1 MKEFDPLSFDC
12 PVCSAKIGSY
22 CDPDFLM
29 GLPFAPMV
37 GFTHPQRTEYNLL
50 ADQPADGTPASD
62 EQIDNA
68 IKEWG
73 KF

>member
-1 MKEFDPLSFDC
+1 MKEFNALDYDC
-12 PVCSAKIGSY
+12 PVCQSKKDEW
-22 CDPDFLM
+22 CDKDFLQ
-29 GLPFAPMV
+29 GLPFAPME